1 MKHMKYF
8 WFLVLVMCIGFA
20 RIDTASAHGLEAGQL
35 SVLLDEAKASIALAP
50 YATAFPFADDN
61 GDGLLSI
68 REIDTHQDAIHA
80 LVKERLVLR
89 NEAHEAATMSVI
101 DVILPDESATGEGSK
116 AAADFVFVLVQAVWS
131 NPPEIVDVDYTLF
144 ASPEES
150 IDWLMK
156 DNTTDKVIKGE
167 FNSAETITRL
177 RGEGTPTQSG
187 HTIWLSGIEHVL
199 TGYDHIL
206 FILALVLATAGLRK
220 LIVPLTA
227 FTLAHTVTL
236 AAVAFGFEPP
246 VASWLI
252 EATIAASIAILAGI
266 YLFGIRVDV
275 WWVAA
280 LLGLVHGLG
289 FGQAMTASLG
299 SLQQWGSALIAITI
313 GVELTHLAIAL
324 VGIGALQLIRHPK
337 YDLVVRRMASV
348 AIFCVGL
355 YWTLER
361 IPL

>member
-1 MKHMKYF
+1 MKQMKYF
-8 WFLVLVMCIGFA
+8 WFLLLVLCIGFA

-35 SVLLDEAKASIALAP
+35 SVLLDEAKATITLAP
-50 YATAFPFADDN
+50 YATAFPFADDD
-61 GDGLLSI
+61 GDGRLST
-68 REIDTHQDAIHA
+68 REVNTHQDAIHA

-89 NEAHEAATMSVI
+89 NEAHKAATMIYINVM
-101 DVILPDESATGEGSK
+101 VPDESKTDKGEQ
-116 AAADFVFVLVQAVWS
+116 AAADFVFVLVRAVWS

-144 ASPEES
+144 ASPQES
-150 IDWLMK
+150 IRWLMK
-156 DNTTDKVIKGE
+156 DNTTDKMIEGE

-177 RGEGTPTQSG
+177 RGEGTPPVK
-187 HTIWLSGIEHVL
+187 HRIWLSGVEHVL

-266 YLFGIRVDV
+266 YLFGITGDV
-275 WWVAA
+275 WWIAA

-324 VGIGALQLIRHPK
+324 VGIGALRLIRNPK

-348 AIFCVGL
+348 TIFCVGL